1 MGKALVIVES
11 PAKARTISGLLGPDF
26 IVESSIGHIRD
37 LPRGADEVPAAYKGE
52 NWARLGVDVDNGF
65 KPLYVVSASKKSVVA
80 NLKRLLK
87 DADEL
92 YLATDEDREG
102 ESIAWHLF
110 EVLSPTVPVK
120 RMVFHEITPEA
131 ITRAVEEWRELDR
144 RLVDAQEARRIL
156 DRLYGY
162 EVSPVLWRKVMPRLS
177 AGRVQSVAT
186 RMVVERER
194 ARMRFHSATWW
205 GIEGTFSHTQ
215 ADEAPPPFGAT
226 LVSLGGTAVAT
237 GKDFNEDGEQTSKG
251 QVRVLAEDE
260 ATSVAS
266 SLAGQSFTVSAVTE
280 RPFRRSP
287 AAPFMTSTLQ
297 QEAGRKLRF
306 SAQRAMQVAQRL
318 YEQGYITYMRTDSTT
333 LSEQALTAARSQA
346 REMYGDAYVP
356 DTPRRYERKVKNA
369 QEAHEA
375 IRPAG
380 ETFRTPEQAAR
391 SLTGDELHLYDLIWK
406 RTVASQMNDA
416 TGTSAQIRLVSEVPA
431 GGPGNIAAGEVA
443 EFSASGRVIAF
454 PGFLRAYVEGQ
465 DDPDAELA
473 DREVVLP
480 ALVVGDVV
488 EGTAFEPGSHT
499 TQPPARYTEA
509 SLVKAME
516 ELGVGRP
523 STYASV
529 IATILDRGY
538 VWKKG
543 TALVPSFTA
552 FAVVGLLER
561 YFGELVDYGFTASME
576 DDLDS
581 IASGRE
587 ESLPWL
593 SRFYFGTA
601 SPGVTLP
608 GGNDGAT
615 LGLKAS
621 VAAHLG
627 DIDAREINSILIGAG
642 ADGVPIVARVG
653 RYGPYLQRGDDRAS
667 LPDDMAPDELTVAR
681 SEELAGRAHQRP
693 CPRRRPRDGS
703 RRLRQGRPLRALR
716 PARRSGRGF
725 WVSLGQATHLVP
737 LLHHGPGH
745 AHLRAGSRAAQDPA
759 HRRDRPRD
767 RRGGGRPQRQVRP
780 LPEEGDRHPQ
790 PHQRGPDLQRDVARG
805 PGALRPAQA
814 TPRPHGGGSAT
825 RTGGRPGVGTA
836 CRGQRR
842 TLRAVCDRRDDER
855 LSAQGRRR
863 RVDHHRTGV
872 RAPGRTAGRRAPPHA
887 RRRAGR
893 RRPPRRPEAPRRR
906 RPRRRRPGPRRPVA
920 PRRPPRRQPGRR
932 RRLWHRGPQ
941 RTRYFSNR
949 SDVAPRGRLLALEGI
964 DGCGKSTQ
972 ARALAGALG
981 ARLTHEPGATV
992 LGAELRRLLL
1002 APDSPSV
1009 SLRAEALLM
1018 AADRAEHLA
1027 LVVEPALAAGEWVV
1041 SDRFSGST
1049 LAYQGYG
1056 RGLETAELG
1065 QLIAYATSGL
1075 SADLS
1080 ILVDVPV
1087 AVAAARLGAAAP
1099 DRLERL
1105 GPAFAQRV
1113 RDGFLSLAAD
1123 DPAHWAV
1130 VDGTTDPAALAT
1142 RILAIVYERLGRPSP
1157 LEGTP

>member
-1 MGKALVIVES
+1 VGKALVIVES
-11 PAKARTISGLLGPDF
+11 PAKARTIGGLLGPDF

-52 NWARLGVDVDNGF
+52 AWARLGVDVDNGF
-65 KPLYVVSASKKSVVA
+65 KPLYVVSPSKKSVVS

-110 EVLSPTVPVK
+110 EVLSPTIPVK

-131 ITRAVEEWRELDR
+131 ITRAVDEWRDLDR

-205 GIEGTFSHTQ
+205 GIDGTFAHDQ
-215 ADEAPPPFGAT
+215 APAPFGAA
-226 LVSLGGTAVAT
+226 LVSLGGTTVAT
-237 GKDFNEDGEQTSKG
+237 GKDFNDDGVQTSKG
-251 QVRVLAEDE
+251 TVRVLVEEE
-260 ATSVAS
+260 ATAVAS
-266 SLAGQSFTVSAVTE
+266 ALVGQSFTVSAVTE

-318 YEQGYITYMRTDSTT
+318 YEQGFITYMRTDSTT
-333 LSEQALTAARSQA
+333 LSDQALTAARAQA
-346 REMYGDAYVP
+346 REMYGEAYVP
-356 DTPRRYERKVKNA
+356 DQPRRYERKVKNA

-380 ETFRTPEQAAR
+380 ETFRTPEQAGR
-391 SLTGDELHLYDLIWK
+391 ELSGDELRLYELVWM

-416 TGTSAQIRLVSEVPA
+416 TGTSAQIRLVSPVPA
-431 GGPGNIAAGEVA
+431 TLPGGQPTGVAVGEVA

-454 PGFLRAYVEGQ
+454 PGFLRAYVEGE
-465 DDPDAELA
+465 DDPEAELA

-480 ALVVGDVV
+480 ALAVGDVLD
-488 EGTAFEPGSHT
+488 GTAFEPGSHA

-561 YFGELVDYGFTASME
+561 YFGDLVDYGFTASME
-576 DDLDS
+576 DDLDE

-593 SRFYFGTA
+593 SRFYFGTS
-601 SPGVTLP
+601 SPGVTDA
-608 GGNDGAT
+608 GNGTNGTDGAAGGDGKR
-615 LGLKAS
+615 LGLKAA

-627 DIDAREINSILIGAG
+627 DIDAREINSIPIGVG

-667 LPDDMAPDELTVAR
+667 LPDDLCPDELTVAR
-681 SEELAGRAHQRP
+681 SEELLAAPTNDRVLGVDPASGLDVSVKAGRFGPYVQLGEAGEGAGK
-693 CPRRRPRDGS
+693 PRTS
-703 RRLRQGRPLRALR
+703 
-716 PARRSGRGF
+716 
-725 WVSLGQATHLVP
+725 SLFSTM
-737 LLHHGPGH
+737 
-745 AHLRAGSRAAQDPA
+745 DPA
-759 HRRDRPRD
+759 SLTFEQALELLRIPRTVGAD
-767 RRGGGRPQRQVRP
+767 PESGEDIVAHNGKFGPYLKRGSDTRSLTSEDQILTVT
-780 LPEEGDRHPQ
+780 LPE
-790 PHQRGPDLQRDVARG
+790 
-805 PGALRPAQA
+805 AQA
-814 TPRPHGGGSAT
+814 IFAQPK
-825 RTGGRPGVGTA
+825 
-836 CRGQRR
+836 QRR
-842 TLRAVCDRRDDER
+842 
-855 LSAQGRRR
+855 
-863 RVDHHRTGV
+863 
-872 RAPGRTAGRRAPPHA
+872 GRTAAAP
-887 RRRAGR
+887 
-893 RRPPRRPEAPRRR
+893 
-906 RPRRRRPGPRRPVA
+906 
-920 PRRPPRRQPGRR
+920 
-932 RRLWHRGPQ
+932 
-941 RTRYFSNR
+941 
-949 SDVAPRGRLLALEGI
+949 
-964 DGCGKSTQ
+964 
-972 ARALAGALG
+972 
-981 ARLTHEPGATV
+981 
-992 LGAELRRLLL
+992 LR
-1002 APDSPSV
+1002 
-1009 SLRAEALLM
+1009 
-1018 AADRAEHLA
+1018 
-1027 LVVEPALAAGEWVV
+1027 
-1041 SDRFSGST
+1041 
-1049 LAYQGYG
+1049 
-1056 RGLETAELG
+1056 ELG
-1065 QLIAYATSGL
+1065 
-1075 SADLS
+1075 
-1080 ILVDVPV
+1080 V
-1087 AVAAARLGAAAP
+1087 
-1099 DRLERL
+1099 
-1105 GPAFAQRV
+1105 
-1113 RDGFLSLAAD
+1113 
-1123 DPAHWAV
+1123 DPASELPV
-1130 VDGTTDPAALAT
+1130 VVKEGRFGPYVTDGTTNASLRKGDVVESITMERASELLAERRAAGPSTRKKAGAKKAGAAKKAAKKAPAKKAAGAKKAAKKASGAKKAAAKSPAA
-1142 RILAIVYERLGRPSP
+1142 ERAEP
-1157 LEGTP
+1157 LDPF